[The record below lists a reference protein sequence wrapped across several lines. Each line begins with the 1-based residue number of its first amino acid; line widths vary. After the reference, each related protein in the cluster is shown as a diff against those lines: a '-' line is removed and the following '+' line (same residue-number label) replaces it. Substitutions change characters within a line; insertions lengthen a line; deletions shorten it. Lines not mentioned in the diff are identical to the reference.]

1 MTPEEKELV
10 LKDLCARLPY
20 GVIGEYSWKKREPY
34 NREKTGNLFDE
45 LKSSWNSTEDSEF
58 LPYLRPMSSM
68 TEEEKQE
75 MKLTLSPKGTAIF
88 DNDGIHIPMTH
99 TGDFVPYDFM
109 QKVLSFLYERH
120 FDVNG
125 LIPLWDAIEVTEEN
139 NPYKE

>member
-1 MTPEEKELV
+1 MKQEEKQLL

-20 GVIGEYSWKKREPY
+20 GVKANSRDGKKIITITPIGIANFMSGAIDIIK
-34 NREKTGNLFDE
+34 
-45 LKSSWNSTEDSEF
+45 
-58 LPYLRPMSSM
+58 PYLRPMSTM

-125 LIPLWDAIEVTEEN
+125 LIPLGDAIEVTEEN
-139 NPYKE
+139 NPYKN